1 MIIRE
6 YGDSAARVIL
16 VQPVGQHE
24 LPLIDD
30 EIVQIGQITDR
41 PFRYLA
47 VQVENWNRD
56 LSPWPAPAVFGDED
70 FGDGAE
76 ALLEKILSLCA
87 EQDKDYI
94 IGGYSLA
101 GLFALWSACRTDV
114 FSGAAAASPSLWFPG
129 FSAYMKEK
137 GLECEMVYLSLL
149 RFPGAGKPT
158 QSAQEIQRLPQQSH
172 RTPEHH
178 SENPQIKKHHN
189 FFQLQFYHDHQQ
201 PSILVFHLL

>member
-6 YGDSAARVIL
+6 YGDPAARVIL

-30 EIVQIGQITDR
+30 EIVQIGQMTDR

-76 ALLEKILSLCA
+76 ALLEKILPLCA

-101 GLFALWSACRTDV
+101 GLFALWAGSQSERFSAV
-114 FSGAAAASPSLWFPG
+114 AGVSPSVWFPG
-129 FSAYMKEK
+129 YGDYEQAHPIRAEH
-137 GLECEMVYLSLL
+137 VYLSLGDREEQTKNRAMAAVGNEIRAL
-149 RFPGAGKPT
+149 YARLQTRKTDCALEWNAGNHFR
-158 QSAQEIQRLPQQSH
+158 E
-172 RTPEHH
+172 PERRVAKGVKWMLD
-178 SENPQIKKHHN
+178 S
-189 FFQLQFYHDHQQ
+189 L
-201 PSILVFHLL
+201 

>member
-30 EIVQIGQITDR
+30 EIVQIGQMTDR

-76 ALLEKILSLCA
+76 ALLEEILPLCA

-101 GLFALWSACRTDV
+101 GLRPHRL
-114 FSGAAAASPSLWFPG
+114 SGFPD
-129 FSAYMKEK
+129 F
-137 GLECEMVYLSLL
+137 LH
-149 RFPGAGKPT
+149 
-158 QSAQEIQRLPQQSH
+158 I
-172 RTPEHH
+172 
-178 SENPQIKKHHN
+178 
-189 FFQLQFYHDHQQ
+189 
-201 PSILVFHLL
+201 

>member
-6 YGDSAARVIL
+6 YGDPAARVML

-30 EIVQIGQITDR
+30 EIAQIGHMTDR

-56 LSPWPAPAVFGDED
+56 LSPWTAPAVFGDKD

-76 ALLEKILSLCA
+76 ALLEEILPLCA

-94 IGGYSLA
+94 IG
-101 GLFALWSACRTDV
+101 
-114 FSGAAAASPSLWFPG
+114 
-129 FSAYMKEK
+129 
-137 GLECEMVYLSLL
+137 
-149 RFPGAGKPT
+149 
-158 QSAQEIQRLPQQSH
+158 
-172 RTPEHH
+172 
-178 SENPQIKKHHN
+178 
-189 FFQLQFYHDHQQ
+189 
-201 PSILVFHLL
+201 

>member
-6 YGDSAARVIL
+6 YGDPAARVIL
-16 VQPVGQHE
+16 VQPVGQQE

-30 EIVQIGQITDR
+30 EIVQIGQMTDR

-56 LSPWPAPAVFGDED
+56 LSPWPAPAVFGDEN

-76 ALLEKILSLCA
+76 ALLEEILPLCA

-137 GLECEMVYLSLL
+137 GLECETVYLSLGM
-149 RFPGAGKPT
+149 REEKTRNPVM
-158 QSAQEIQRLPQQSH
+158 
-172 RTPEHH
+172 RTVGDCARYCFAWMKEQGINCTLESNTP
-178 SENPQIKKHHN
+178 
-189 FFQLQFYHDHQQ
+189 F
-201 PSILVFHLL
+201 